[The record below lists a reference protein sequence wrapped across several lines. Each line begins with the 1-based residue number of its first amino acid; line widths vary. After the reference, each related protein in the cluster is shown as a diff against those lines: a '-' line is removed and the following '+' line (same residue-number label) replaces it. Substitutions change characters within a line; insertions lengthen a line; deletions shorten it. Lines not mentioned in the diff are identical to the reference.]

1 MANTISKLFRWR
13 PVTAWGVV
21 GIMIAVACALHSG
34 LAIDVPSLFYVVGVI
49 LLVQGIVAHGVNDL
63 ADLEVDKIAPIEETG
78 RQKVL
83 VTGEMT
89 RNQML
94 AVLCSAGLAAFLLV
108 IFLAMRAGPY
118 VFVFTTFML
127 YSVFGYSCKP
137 LKLGWRPF
145 SELTVVVPTIM
156 MLILGV
162 EYVAIGTVTPLAV
175 VMGMS
180 YGFFNASWFMYS
192 RAQDY
197 EADYKMGKM
206 TTIGRYGLDST
217 SVFAAIYL
225 TIACL
230 LVIYYGL
237 ICINLYTAIL
247 VAVSVIGPTW
257 IYMTQ
262 IQWADKY
269 NYRLS
274 PEICARLRMAGIS
287 MTVVYGVMASLA
299 IGIGG
304 LLWT

>member
-1 MANTISKLFRWR
+1 MANTIGKLFRWR

-21 GIMIAVACALHSG
+21 GIMIAIACAMQSG
-34 LAIDVPSLFYVVGVI
+34 LSINVPCLFYVTGVI

-63 ADLEVDKIAPIEETG
+63 ADLEVDKVAPIEETG

-89 RNQML
+89 RNQMI
-94 AVLCSAGLAAFLLV
+94 AVLCSAGIGAFLLV
-108 IFLAMRAGPY
+108 IYLAMQAGPY
-118 VFVFTTFML
+118 VFVFTSFML
-127 YSVFGYSCKP
+127 YAVFGYSCKP

-145 SELTVVVPTIM
+145 SELTIVIPTIT

-175 VMGMS
+175 VMGVS

-192 RAQDY
+192 RAQDV
-197 EADYKMGKM
+197 EADLKMGKM

-217 SVFAAIYL
+217 GLFAAIYL
-225 TIACL
+225 VIACTTAGGIIAYTH
-230 LVIYYGL
+230 IYA
-237 ICINLYTAIL
+237 AIL
-247 VAVSVIGPTW
+247 VAISVIGPAWMFLTE
-257 IYMTQ
+257 IR
-262 IQWADKY
+262 WADTY

-274 PEICARLRMAGIS
+274 PEVCARLRRSGIS
-287 MTVVYGVMASLA
+287 MAVVYGVLASLSLL
-299 IGIGG
+299 IGA

>member
-1 MANTISKLFRWR
+1 
-13 PVTAWGVV
+13 
-21 GIMIAVACALHSG
+21 MIAVACAFHSG
-34 LAIDVPSLFYVVGVI
+34 LAIDVPALFYVAGVI

-63 ADLEVDKIAPIEETG
+63 ADLEVDKIAPIKATG
-78 RQKVL
+78 RSKVL

-108 IFLAMRAGPY
+108 IYLAMRAGPY
-118 VFVFTTFML
+118 VFVFTSFML
-127 YSVFGYSCKP
+127 YAVFGYSCKP

-175 VMGMS
+175 VMGTS

-197 EADYKMGKM
+197 EADLKMGKM

-217 SVFAAIYL
+217 SLFATIFLVIACMNAGIATVYTHIYTAALVGVSVVGPALIYL
-225 TIACL
+225 T
-230 LVIYYGL
+230 
-237 ICINLYTAIL
+237 
-247 VAVSVIGPTW
+247 
-257 IYMTQ
+257 Q
-262 IQWADKY
+262 IRWADRY

-274 PEICARLRMAGIS
+274 PEICARLRMVGIN
-287 MTVVYGVMASLA
+287 MAVVYGTLASLSLL
-299 IGIGG
+299 IGA